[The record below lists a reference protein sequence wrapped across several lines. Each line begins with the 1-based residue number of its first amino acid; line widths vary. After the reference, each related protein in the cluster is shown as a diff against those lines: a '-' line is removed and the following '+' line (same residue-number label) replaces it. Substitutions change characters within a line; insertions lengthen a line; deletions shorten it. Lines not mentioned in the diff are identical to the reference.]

1 MKNKILMLIAAFLL
15 ASVCLLAQTGTV
27 PAPIY
32 LAFADDSTLT
42 TGDGTS
48 QLYDKDAIFKEGA
61 NFVSEITEASRIY
74 NARVGMGVKLG
85 TASKVGDLVF
95 SLANPVTPDSI
106 VVRTAAYSDTEGA
119 LVFFGDSVSLYPYG
133 NKVIVPLTKVFDG
146 NTTISEIQ
154 LSTPERRAY
163 VIDVTIYPHVE
174 GGTSGGTVDPDP
186 IIPEPQPEDTNYIIN
201 GPVIGTMVG
210 GAVMNTGLSSSNTRG
225 GFIARNDGL
234 YFCNYATNK
243 LSVMDLD
250 LTSITEQ
257 SDETAGGYYMDQD
270 EAGNIIIFAWTVGS
284 ATMAVAQVFDAN
296 FNLIRNDT
304 LSLNGRCDM
313 PSVAGNLVSGRGAY
327 FSASNSATT
336 VLRHNYI
343 NGMPT
348 SVDAISVPVTIGG
361 NSSVAPLDV
370 DHFYVQSRGNAL
382 LYIDCSGE
390 TPEVTNIEYFNSN
403 TFTSSYGGKAFRFA
417 GHTLYVM
424 GTYPV
429 GQYGGSFAVYDVTD
443 PNNVYEVTSESST
456 IGTSTMGTACVTFR
470 VQKEGRVAHI
480 YEYARFH
487 VRKYDLTLSQP
498 MYIRQGGAD
507 DGGEWMLMTE
517 QNGLYTYEGV
527 CTSNNICFN
536 QLPQDDGA
544 VCYSYEESFNAG
556 DTVRFMYDPMS
567 QRVMFEVIGQYLPSI
582 VFNVTVPDSTQS
594 CYITGSFN
602 SWTFERMTQVSDN
615 VFTFTYYGFDVT
627 QSDVQYKYL
636 AGSDWN
642 YVEKDASGGEMA
654 NRSWQEMDTVFMW
667 AAVPNGNV
675 TISEVINS
683 ETGITCTTAGV
694 VTFIRGKNVYIQDET
709 GGILLYFS
717 TTPTILVGDYIV
729 VTGATRLYGGAM
741 ELTGVEVVSSEANY
755 PLPDELSVTLTD
767 LINDPLTY
775 YAKRVYI
782 EGVTVASYSSN
793 GDMYVTDGMNTVPCY
808 YVRPDQTA
816 LPVGSTVNLHLLGSY
831 YNEPQLI
838 GPIEGIELVVPEET
852 HLYLIGDNQSWD
864 PTNGIEMMQVSNNV
878 YEGTFTFE
886 ATSDSYS
893 YAFFA
898 FVTVLADTANAEGW
912 AYVNSHRYGGYEM
925 DQYVQG
931 GSTVNLSMNDFA
943 FKIDAGT
950 YHFRVNLN
958 DMTFHVREVNLNT
971 SMEIFRVSDYIY
983 NAGISSD
990 YYTDVYEGSTLYSCA
1005 KFSVTN
1011 PFFNSVRSVIS
1022 NQPNGAHNY
1031 IQVGAS
1037 TIDVQTG
1044 IQGDTNPKDNDGSNP
1059 ANTLIVPSMGSV
1071 FQINAAQEGKVLVLC
1086 KASSNKQYFVFENN
1100 MPLGY
1105 SFAMQTYADYPI
1117 GDNGLLSYT
1126 LVGEEPF
1133 NYLSAD
1139 GLMATTG
1146 YNNIRYVE
1154 TYMYEPGSSEA
1165 EALNYKQNGVA
1176 VMAFNAHANCQ
1187 YIVGSAGSKM
1197 IVSAIIFISDG
1208 IDGTQVVA
1216 LGDNGYSDVT
1226 LMTLSS
1232 SVEPIPVEMDTIT
1245 VRLDP
1250 NSVEDWNSV
1259 KTYVWRGSTDYYGIR
1274 DGWSSGTIIVR
1285 GQSAEIDAEGWWS
1298 TTFTVRQGTSY
1309 HVGWS
1314 NEQNNDPSYV
1324 LYNQMG
1330 SICAEYNANNW
1341 NMQLTDCH
1349 SLMPDST
1356 NTFTVHVATPGT
1368 LSTELW
1374 SQISGWSDVMALTV
1388 TGTLNDAD
1396 MAVFNRL
1403 IKCQKIDLSGTDIT
1417 SVVGF
1422 REMSKLREVVLPN
1435 TLKTIGNHAFYN
1447 CPRLATINLDNVEE
1461 IGNYAFAY
1469 CYGLTDLVLPNVINV
1484 GENAFREDEYYFENG
1499 GTGGLH
1505 TISMP
1510 IVQTIGQEA
1519 FRCCALL
1526 TYVNIPLA
1534 NEIGYYSFSRC
1545 YSLQQIDLSNV
1556 TIIGDEAFYMETEL
1570 WRSNGSLYP
1579 SLSRVFLSDELTKIP
1594 YKCFSRCPIAE
1605 FNFPS
1610 ALQRIEYEAFN
1621 YCVMNDVVLPEGIV
1635 YVDGSNFPNAN
1646 SITIPSSMRE
1656 FRSMSSN
1663 WRTIYCHSVDP
1674 NINTSFGGHSS
1685 ELGNMTLYVPAVSLN
1700 AYRAHN
1706 NWYYFGQILPLE
1718 GDVSVLQIYGD
1729 YYLNSLAGV
1738 ANRAD
1743 LIINPNGALTLAATD
1758 TLHLNNYIQYMGTR
1772 TYRTEDWAW
1781 DNMTGE
1787 EYRKYVIKSELT
1799 GSMVVNQQAD
1809 AEQVE
1814 VRLIPVGNRWT
1825 FFSLPFDVNMADITI
1840 GMFGTEQIGESQ
1852 WVIREYSGANRA
1864 AGTGATWVNVPT
1876 DGVLQAYKGYILYW
1890 VNDINSNP
1898 NANNFR
1904 YFRFPAANAT
1914 RQNVFAV
1921 DNVVVPLTEYPAE
1934 FSQNS
1939 SWNLVGNPY
1948 PSLFDIQK
1956 MDFGAPIT
1964 TWNGYNYVAYSLLDD
1979 TYNLRPG
1986 EAFFVQAPAGEA
1998 SILFHKE
2005 GRNNVLEQELTET
2018 EYYGYQAP
2026 APRQTAVSSRRI
2038 FNFTLGN
2045 ADYTDRA
2052 RLVLN
2057 EQASQLYEVNCDAAK
2072 MMSTNATV
2080 PQLFINE
2087 NGVRYAIDERPA
2099 GNGTY
2104 TIGAYFGEDGT
2115 YTLHLSTAQADGT
2128 QVMLT
2133 DTETNQ
2139 TVNISVGDYTF
2150 TAIEGT
2156 YPTRFSITMQVTTPT
2171 GMNNVD
2177 DVAKPYKRIEN
2188 NHLIIITP
2196 NGDKYS
2202 VGGQKL

>member
-1 MKNKILMLIAAFLL
+1 M
-15 ASVCLLAQTGTV
+15 
-27 PAPIY
+27 
-32 LAFADDSTLT
+32 
-42 TGDGTS
+42 
-48 QLYDKDAIFKEGA
+48 
-61 NFVSEITEASRIY
+61 SEITEASRIY

-85 TASKVGDLVF
+85 TGSKVGNLVF

-163 VIDVTIYPHVE
+163 VIDVTIYPH
-174 GGTSGGTVDPDP
+174 GSSGGTVIPDT
-186 IIPEPQPEDTNYIIN
+186 TN
-201 GPVIGTMVG
+201 
-210 GAVMNTGLSSSNTRG
+210 
-225 GFIARNDGL
+225 
-234 YFCNYATNK
+234 
-243 LSVMDLD
+243 
-250 LTSITEQ
+250 
-257 SDETAGGYYMDQD
+257 
-270 EAGNIIIFAWTVGS
+270 
-284 ATMAVAQVFDAN
+284 
-296 FNLIRNDT
+296 
-304 LSLNGRCDM
+304 
-313 PSVAGNLVSGRGAY
+313 
-327 FSASNSATT
+327 
-336 VLRHNYI
+336 
-343 NGMPT
+343 
-348 SVDAISVPVTIGG
+348 
-361 NSSVAPLDV
+361 
-370 DHFYVQSRGNAL
+370 
-382 LYIDCSGE
+382 
-390 TPEVTNIEYFNSN
+390 
-403 TFTSSYGGKAFRFA
+403 TSS
-417 GHTLYVM
+417 
-424 GTYPV
+424 
-429 GQYGGSFAVYDVTD
+429 
-443 PNNVYEVTSESST
+443 
-456 IGTSTMGTACVTFR
+456 I
-470 VQKEGRVAHI
+470 I
-480 YEYARFH
+480 
-487 VRKYDLTLSQP
+487 
-498 MYIRQGGAD
+498 
-507 DGGEWMLMTE
+507 
-517 QNGLYTYEGV
+517 
-527 CTSNNICFN
+527 
-536 QLPQDDGA
+536 
-544 VCYSYEESFNAG
+544 
-556 DTVRFMYDPMS
+556 
-567 QRVMFEVIGQYLPSI
+567 
-582 VFNVTVPDSTQS
+582 FNVTVPYGTPS
-594 CYITGSFN
+594 CYISGTLN
-602 SWTFERMTQVSDN
+602 AWTFDPMTQVSDN
-615 VFTFTYYGFDVT
+615 VFTFTYHGSDVT
-627 QSDVQYKYL
+627 QNDVQYKYL
-636 AGSDWN
+636 SYPDWN
-642 YVEKDASGGEMA
+642 CVEADYYGNETE
-654 NRSWQEMDTVFMW
+654 NHSWQEMDYVYSWRANLNNIMTL
-667 AAVPNGNV
+667 AEAGA
-675 TISEVINS
+675 
-683 ETGITCTTAGV
+683 TGYGTMVTTAGV
-694 VTFIRGKNVYIQDET
+694 VTCIQSSLVFLQDET
-709 GGILLYFS
+709 GGLVLRCSFIPEIS
-717 TTPTILVGDYIV
+717 VGDYV
-729 VTGATRLYGGAM
+729 VISARKDLAYSSPT
-741 ELTGVEVVSSEANY
+741 VENVRILSSESGHKMPA
-755 PLPDELSVTLTD
+755 EQTITLSDFHSNPSLYTLS
-767 LINDPLTY
+767 
-775 YAKRVYI
+775 RVYI
-782 EGVTVASYSSN
+782 EGVTIAEYKSN
-793 GDMYVTDGMNTVPCY
+793 GDMWVTDGTCIVQCTN
-808 YVRPDQTA
+808 VRPDQTIF
-816 LPVGSTVNLHLLGSY
+816 PVGSMLNLHMVAYYSGVPELVGSVD
-831 YNEPQLI
+831 
-838 GPIEGIELVVPEET
+838 GIEYVIPEEK
-852 HLYLIGDNQSWD
+852 HLYLIGDNQNWD
-864 PTNGIEMMQVSNNV
+864 PTNGIALMYVGNNYYEDI

-886 ATSDSYS
+886 APNESFPYQ
-893 YAFFA
+893 YFA
-898 FVTVLADTANAEGW
+898 FTSVLADSADGEGW
-912 AYVNSHRYGGYEM
+912 AYVNSHRYAGEFDGQEVYS
-925 DQYVQG
+925 Y
-931 GSTVNLSMNDFA
+931 STNSLYMCDRA
-943 FKIDAGT
+943 FKIAAGT

-958 DMTFHVREVNLNT
+958 DMTLRVREVNLNQST
-971 SMEIFRVSDYIY
+971 EIFLTSDYADNAGLNFNSDYITI
-983 NAGISSD
+983 NSG
-990 YYTDVYEGSTLYSCA
+990 TTLYSGQ
-1005 KFSVTN
+1005 KFSVIA
-1011 PFFNSVRSVIS
+1011 PFADRLRSTYA
-1022 NQPNGAHNY
+1022 NQVNGEHNY
-1031 IQVGAS
+1031 IRVGDY
-1037 TIDVQTG
+1037 TMNVVVG
-1044 IQGDTNPKDNDGSNP
+1044 LQGYTNPKDMDGGNP
-1059 ANTLIVPSMGSV
+1059 ANSLYVPSQGSAL
-1071 FQINAAQEGKVLVLC
+1071 QINAAQNGKVIVLC
-1086 KASSNKQYFVFENN
+1086 KAYSNKQYFVFENGL
-1100 MPLGY
+1100 PIGY
-1105 SFAMQTYADYPI
+1105 SLAMQTYADNPI

-1126 LVGEEPF
+1126 LVGEAPY
-1133 NYLSAD
+1133 NYLTAD
-1139 GLMATTG
+1139 NLMASTG

-1154 TYMYEPGSSEA
+1154 NYMYEPGSSEA
-1165 EALNYKQNGVA
+1165 ETLNYRQNGVG
-1176 VMAFNAHANCQ
+1176 VIAFNANANSQ
-1187 YIVGSAGSKM
+1187 YIIGAAGSKI
-1197 IVSAIIFISDG
+1197 IVSAIIFLSEG

-1232 SVEPIPVEMDTIT
+1232 SVEPGPVQLDTIT

-1250 NSVEDWNSV
+1250 NSVENWDAV
-1259 KTYVWRGSTDYYGIR
+1259 RTYVWRGSTDYYGVR
-1274 DGWSSGTIIVR
+1274 EGWSSGSIIVR

-1298 TTFTVRQGTSY
+1298 STFTVRQGASY
-1309 HVGWS
+1309 HVGWMNAQAEDYPYGEYS
-1314 NEQNNDPSYV
+1314 
-1324 LYNQMG
+1324 LYNQTG

-1646 SITIPSSMRE
+1646 SITIPSSMRN
-1656 FRSMSSN
+1656 FYSMSSN

-1706 NWYYFGQILPLE
+1706 NWYSFGQILPLE

-1758 TLHLNNYIQYMGTR
+1758 TLHLNNYIQYMGTQ

-1825 FFSLPFDVNMADITI
+1825 FFSLPFDVNMADISMGI
-1840 GMFGTEQIGESQ
+1840 SGTDNMGESQ

-1864 AGTGATWVNVPT
+1864 TGVGATWVNVPA

-1890 VNDINSNP
+1890 VNDVSSYP
-1898 NANNFR
+1898 EEDNFR

-1914 RQNVFAV
+1914 KQNIFAA

-1934 FSQNS
+1934 FSQNR

-1948 PSLFDIQK
+1948 ASFFNIQQ